1 MAEEE
6 KDRIYFTPKQL
17 GIILAIAMAVA
28 GSVPTGLNKLV
39 PEARHKPFTA
49 DDGNELDD
57 RLIIIELQ
65 IDRIIENDE
74 ECKSRQDVMKSDLTW
89 LRELVTTY
97 QSSAKQ
103 RDETQDWKLEQCM
116 RKLQ

>member
-1 MAEEE
+1 LEIDKKLVIAA
-6 KDRIYFTPKQL
+6 L
-17 GIILAIAMAVA
+17 VILFGGNA
-28 GSVPTGLNKLV
+28 GSIINAISPDFRAGAFTLSDGKEL
-39 PEARHKPFTA
+39 EAKITL
-49 DDGNELDD
+49 NELY
-57 RLIIIELQ
+57 IEQ
-65 IDRIIENDE
+65 IMEDDE
-74 ECKSRQDVMKSDLTW
+74 ECQSRQDVMKSDLTW